1 MPRTRVEQCIYDMG
15 AGRDG
20 RYLVRVKLSQDKD
33 ASQTFDS
40 IRAAR
45 AWRDAQRS
53 DRSRG
58 SAVDPAAGKVTFE
71 AYAAKWL
78 ENKATKA
85 HGTKRLVERA
95 LAIHAFPHIGSRPM
109 AAVRRSDIQGLVNR
123 MNQTLEPVTVR
134 NYHGHISSVFSS
146 AVLDGVIADTPCKR
160 IDLPENRKGRR
171 SIVPILPEQVAH
183 IAGHMDAEWRAAV
196 YLAAGTGLRPG
207 ELFAVTIDSADF
219 LRRVVTVTRQVQTGP
234 GGVYL
239 CPLKTQASERVVPLA
254 SSTIDV
260 VSRLLEKYPPV
271 TLTLP
276 DGPPPEKGAQ
286 DLRPRV
292 EATFLFGQRM
302 FTREAMTRSWARATA
317 QLDGLPDRSGWHALR
332 HYYASMLIAGGES
345 VKVIQ
350 ARLGHKSATETL
362 DTYGHLWPNN
372 DDATR
377 AIVDASFGPLGVG
390 DLVPLRSPNV
400 P

>member
-1 MPRTRVEQCIYDMG
+1 MARKKLEQCIYDMG

-33 ASQTFDS
+33 ATQTFDS
-40 IRAAR
+40 IRSAR
-45 AWRDAQRS
+45 AWRDAQRA

-58 SAVDPAAGKVTFE
+58 TAVDPGAGKITFQ
-71 AYAAKWL
+71 AYAEKWL

-85 HGTKRLVERA
+85 HNTKRLVERA

-109 AAVRRSDIQGLVNR
+109 SSIRRSDVQGLVNR

-146 AVLDGVIADTPCKR
+146 AVLDGIIADTPCNR
-160 IDLPENRKGRR
+160 IELPENRKGRR
-171 SIVPILPEQVAH
+171 SIVPILPEQVAR
-183 IAGHMDAEWRAAV
+183 IAAHMDAEWRAAV
-196 YLAAGTGLRPG
+196 WFAADTGLRPG
-207 ELFAVTIDSADF
+207 ELFAVTVESADF
-219 LRRVVTVTRQVQTGP
+219 LRRVVTVDRQVQTGP

-239 CPLKTQASERVVPLA
+239 CPLKTQASERTVPLA
-254 SSTIDV
+254 ASTIAR

-276 DGPPPEKGAQ
+276 DGPPPAKGTP

-302 FTREAMTRSWARATA
+302 FTRDAMTRAWTRATA
-317 QLDGLPDRSGWHALR
+317 QIEGLPDRSGWHALR

-345 VKVIQ
+345 VKVVQ

-362 DTYGHLWPNN
+362 DTYGHLWPDNE
-372 DDATR
+372 DTTR
-377 AIVDASFGPLGVG
+377 AIVDAASGPLDVG